1 MLLSIIESDPLLQM
15 FAGSSE
21 LPQPKQV
28 IPQHLV
34 GDQTEGGVWLAP
46 GQREELLPQL
56 QGRLVLSP
64 FSIKLTESLQNRKK
78 LGGVARALAE
88 LAGARVSVFH
98 LRGGNALGGHQE
110 STQGNLQGQ
119 FLPGAL

>member
-1 MLLSIIESDPLLQM
+1 MC
-15 FAGSSE
+15 AGSSE
-21 LPQPKQV
+21 LPEPKQV
-28 IPQHLV
+28 IPQFLV
-34 GDQTEGGVWLAP
+34 GNQQKGGVWLAP

-64 FSIKLTESLQNRKK
+64 FSIKLTESLQNRKE
-78 LGGVARALAE
+78 LGGFARALAE
-88 LAGARVSVFH
+88 LAGAYIGVFH

-119 FLPGAL
+119 FLLG